1 MQYLRKKLNSK
12 FVSAVRVE
20 KFQGEIRKSVG
31 SSLKN
36 EKDLFCLLLVFS
48 PKHYDSERDD
58 TFNLRTGNGRNGPNF
73 STQFSFQGEPLEK
86 L

>member
-1 MQYLRKKLNSK
+1 MQYLRKKRNSK

-20 KFQGEIRKSVG
+20 KFRKSVG
-31 SSLKN
+31 SPLKN

-58 TFNLRTGNGRNGPNF
+58 TFHLRTGNGRNGPNF
-73 STQFSFQGEPLEK
+73 YTQFSFQGEPLEK